1 MGLPLFYRLQ
11 IDDFEH
17 HQSWRIVAV
26 ARRWEVPSHSLQ
38 ADLPAACRLSQT
50 LGVASMKRLFF
61 TIGSLLVAV
70 CSALLLA
77 AVVVS
82 LWLERPLSNAEL
94 VVAVIGAVVVGLVWW
109 RATLRKVG
117 ERSSFKQ

>member
-1 MGLPLFYRLQ
+1 
-11 IDDFEH
+11 
-17 HQSWRIVAV
+17 
-26 ARRWEVPSHSLQ
+26 
-38 ADLPAACRLSQT
+38 
-50 LGVASMKRLFF
+50 MKRLFF